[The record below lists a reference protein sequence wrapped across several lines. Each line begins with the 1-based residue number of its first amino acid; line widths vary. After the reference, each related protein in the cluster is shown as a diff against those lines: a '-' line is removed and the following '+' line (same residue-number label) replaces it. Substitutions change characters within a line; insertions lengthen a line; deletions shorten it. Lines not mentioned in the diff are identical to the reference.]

1 MKVLPFERPLGAR
14 PSADATTFRVWAPRP
29 QRIVLRAGG
38 SDHEL
43 ADAGLG
49 VREVTLPLSAGQDYA
64 FVIDGVEI
72 PDPASRW
79 QPAGLRGPS
88 RVLHTGAFAWSDD
101 GFTPPDLEDTVIYE
115 LHVGTFTSEGTFE
128 AVIPHLA
135 GLRELGI
142 TRLELLPVAEFPGR
156 HGWGYDGVY
165 LSAAHSAYGGPLG
178 PQKLVDGA
186 PKKGPAG
193 PPTTRAPRSCPTS
206 STTTSAPPECRRS
219 RRSAPT
225 SRARTRRSGGRRSTS
240 TTPTPAASASGCC
253 RAPRA
258 GFATS
263 ISTGCGSTP
272 STRSSTPA
280 RSTSSRRSPPGS
292 TPSIR
297 ARW

>member
-29 QRIVLRAGG
+29 ERIVLRAGG

-49 VREVTLPLSAGQDYA
+49 VREVTLPLPAGQDYA

-88 RVLHTGAFAWSDD
+88 RVLDTAAFAWTDD
-101 GFTPPDLEDTVIYE
+101 GFTPPALEDTVIYE
-115 LHVGTFTSEGTFE
+115 LHVGTFTPEGTFE

-135 GLRELGI
+135 GLRELGDHHDRADAGGGVPRPP
-142 TRLELLPVAEFPGR
+142 RLGLRRRLPVGR
-156 HGWGYDGVY
+156 
-165 LSAAHSAYGGPLG
+165 PLG
-178 PQKLVDGA
+178 LRR
-186 PKKGPAG
+186 PARRCSG
-193 PPTTRAPRSCPTS
+193 SSTPPTPRASRSCSTS
-206 STTTSAPPECRRS
+206 STTTSAPPASRRS

-225 SRARTRRSGGRRSTS
+225 SRARTRRSGARRSTS
-240 TTPTPAASASGCC
+240 TTPTAAASASGCC

-258 GFATS
+258 GSATS
-263 ISTGCGSTP
+263 TSTGCGSTP

-280 RSTSSRRSPPGS
+280 PSTSSRRSPRRVHADRPA
-292 TPSIR
+292 R
-297 ARW
+297 ARDRRSQA